1 MPSYYSGTRDI
12 KKEHYNMGVLLTEE
26 TKKEILK
33 EEFKR
38 RVGYDL
44 NFDDPK
50 SFNEKIM
57 WSKLYYQ
64 DPLITKCCDK
74 FTVKDYV
81 TETIGSDHIV
91 PTIASWNN
99 PDEIDFDALPDQFV
113 LKVNWSSGYNIICH
127 DKSKLDYEATRAQLK
142 KWMKPDR
149 NAYYQLFNWG
159 FKHMKP
165 VVYAEEYIEQVDGQV
180 YDYKF
185 FAFNGEVK
193 TLFIATDRHKDFQ
206 LTYDFFDRDFN
217 LMPFTYGGVEHAQPT
232 PAKPKHFD
240 KMIELAEKLA
250 KPFPFVRV
258 DFYEIGDK
266 ILLGE
271 MTFYS
276 GGGIL
281 AFDPPEWDFKLGEWF
296 ILPEKKIID
305 KESVFKPI
313 AVAAAKCKRTIARKL
328 RFIRSRIIRHD
339 VVNKKNYIV
348 FFGKFRFHFLRYK
361 SYIKIDQMEIL
372 RKKVSRQE
380 KKSLNQVPKFDFEN
394 MDAKMAYMMEDKI
407 TVDMKKHYC
416 EQKGYKQLKY
426 FPNLTDPQ
434 TFNEKLLW
442 LAIYYKNPN
451 YSIASDKAKAKEWIG
466 ERIGYEYVVP
476 SIGIYDDIN
485 DIDFE
490 SLPDKFVIKANNG
503 WAGNEV
509 ALVKDK
515 NRCNIDNL
523 KALASTW
530 MYPWGFYYYN
540 NMCITDEKPERPL
553 IVVEELLEQ
562 EGKDYLNDYKLYC
575 CNGKVKFS
583 LIVNDRGSSNQTR
596 TFVDSNWKVLPVRRA
611 GKFSNETPKKP
622 DTYEKM
628 VELAETLA
636 KDIPFVRIDFYDIDG
651 RVYVGEMTFTPGL
664 FLRFNPSG
672 ADRFL
677 GKYLDISEIMQEV
690 NGEK

>member
-1 MPSYYSGTRDI
+1 
-12 KKEHYNMGVLLTEE
+12 
-26 TKKEILK
+26 
-33 EEFKR
+33 
-38 RVGYDL
+38 
-44 NFDDPK
+44 
-50 SFNEKIM
+50 
-57 WSKLYYQ
+57 
-64 DPLITKCCDK
+64 
-74 FTVKDYV
+74 
-81 TETIGSDHIV
+81 
-91 PTIASWNN
+91 
-99 PDEIDFDALPDQFV
+99 
-113 LKVNWSSGYNIICH
+113 
-127 DKSKLDYEATRAQLK
+127 
-142 KWMKPDR
+142 
-149 NAYYQLFNWG
+149 
-159 FKHMKP
+159 
-165 VVYAEEYIEQVDGQV
+165 
-180 YDYKF
+180 
-185 FAFNGEVK
+185 
-193 TLFIATDRHKDFQ
+193 
-206 LTYDFFDRDFN
+206 
-217 LMPFTYGGVEHAQPT
+217 
-232 PAKPKHFD
+232 
-240 KMIELAEKLA
+240 
-250 KPFPFVRV
+250 
-258 DFYEIGDK
+258 
-266 ILLGE
+266 
-271 MTFYS
+271 
-276 GGGIL
+276 
-281 AFDPPEWDFKLGEWF
+281 
-296 ILPEKKIID
+296 
-305 KESVFKPI
+305 
-313 AVAAAKCKRTIARKL
+313 
-328 RFIRSRIIRHD
+328 
-339 VVNKKNYIV
+339 
-348 FFGKFRFHFLRYK
+348 
-361 SYIKIDQMEIL
+361 MEIL